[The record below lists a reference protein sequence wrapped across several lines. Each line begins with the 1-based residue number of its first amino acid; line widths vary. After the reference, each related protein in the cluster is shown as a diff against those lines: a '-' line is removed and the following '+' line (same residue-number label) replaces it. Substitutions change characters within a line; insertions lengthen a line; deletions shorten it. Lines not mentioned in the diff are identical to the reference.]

1 MVRRIAG
8 FGSVCLI
15 ALFISNLVLAANP
28 EVKVLEYPTKVSAGE
43 TIKVKVSWNSIPTN
57 KDYVLRAQLED
68 WAAKPPVCVFKDASV
83 TTANGETVVTLTIP
97 KVIAATDKAKFVAA
111 FISKTKDWS
120 DTLVSSG
127 TESNIVLSSDFKFEM
142 VDFPASVTKGST
154 AKVKIA
160 WKGVIA
166 GKDYKLIVQL
176 ENWKA
181 APGFAY
187 VTTIG
192 DFKASEERVI
202 DIQIPSDA
210 VPAKNCRWLA
220 AFISKTKEWGDVFA
234 VVSTKEEIEVK

>member
-1 MVRRIAG
+1 MARRIAG
-8 FGSVCLI
+8 FGLVCLM
-15 ALFISNLVLAANP
+15 ALFISNLVLAADP
-28 EVKVLEYPTKVSAGE
+28 EVKVLEYPAKAFAGE
-43 TIKVKVSWNSIPTN
+43 TIKVKVSWNNVPTN
-57 KDYVLRAQLED
+57 KDYVLRTQLED
-68 WAAKPPVCVFKDASV
+68 WEAKPPVCVFKDTSV
-83 TTANGETVVTLTIP
+83 ATANGETVVTLTIP
-97 KVIAATDKAKFVAA
+97 KVIAATNKAKFVAA

-120 DTLVSSG
+120 DTLVSNG
-127 TESNIVLSSDFKFEM
+127 AENNIILSSDFKFEM

-154 AKVKIA
+154 AKVKVA
-160 WKGVIA
+160 WKGVTA

-192 DFKASEERVI
+192 DFKTSEEKVV
-202 DIQIPSDA
+202 DIQIPSNA
-210 VPAKNCRWLA
+210 APAKNCRWLA